1 MASPLLGTFVTAPG
15 KQEPRC
21 SYQCTHTYM
30 AVLGYTV
37 GWRRK
42 DRLLL
47 WAAPWKGLPD
57 MVLSRA
63 SYRYTHVVCPTQRFR

>member
-1 MASPLLGTFVTAPG
+1 
-15 KQEPRC
+15 
-21 SYQCTHTYM
+21 M